1 MVSAN
6 EALERLRAGNG
17 RFVANRHEHQE
28 HIGVTERTELTAGQ
42 SPFAVVLGC
51 SDSRVPVEIILDQ
64 GLGDLFVIR
73 VAGNITGATV
83 IGSVE
88 FAAAELGAR
97 LVVVLGH
104 SKCGAIG
111 TTLSQIEK
119 PTDLTPGLQSIVDRI
134 SPVFTRLD
142 AEGLSRDDLLKEAIR
157 ENVRSSADKM
167 RQGSPILEDL
177 IANDGLRV
185 VGGSY
190 DLLSGVVEF
199 FDGVPLD

>member
-6 EALERLRAGNG
+6 AALERLRAGNG

-28 HIGVTERTELTAGQ
+28 HIGVTERTELAAGQ

-119 PTDLTPGLQSIVDRI
+119 PTALTPGLQSIVDRI

-142 AEGLSRDDLLKEAIR
+142 AEELSRDDLLKEAIR